1 MRHAIMRFCPFR
13 RFERGSVLFNCVTA
27 TWAAVFWAGSAAA
40 CSFHNYVPART
51 AVDWVLTGQA
61 AVLARPDPENR
72 FSYKVTQVLRGDAG
86 IEAPPFLIDS
96 ATRAKLVQNR
106 NDTVLFGMNAAGSW
120 VRIAYVK
127 EDYRTA
133 LSEVVAKAREWR
145 DQDYHP
151 ERIER
156 FSEYLGHPDPELSKL
171 ALLEIDRA
179 PYALL
184 RRLNPEVPVA
194 YLTDLLRSREA
205 YAYRPI
211 VALLLG
217 LHRSAEAQSFI
228 RDFVDRSL
236 DWEWAKHLGPFAT
249 ALIEQEGVNGIAR
262 LEPFLTDPGQPLEKL
277 ESIVEAMAIHHGV
290 GPPAIRE
297 AVFDVLTEFAGSRPG
312 GSVLIAR
319 QFSQRRNWA
328 FGASLEPFLET
339 GGNLSSGGKLVVAA
353 YVAQARV
360 NHRQTEPGKAP
371 VQ

>member
-13 RFERGSVLFNCVTA
+13 RFERGSVLFICVAA
-27 TWAAVFWAGSAAA
+27 TWAAVFWAASAAA

-133 LSEVVAKAREWR
+133 LDEVVAKAREWR

-156 FSEYLGHPDPELSKL
+156 FSEYLGHSDPELSKL

-236 DWEWAKHLGPFAT
+236 DWEWAEHLGPFAT

-262 LEPFLTDPGQPLEKL
+262 LEPFLADPGQPLEKL

>member
-1 MRHAIMRFCPFR
+1 MRHAIMRFRPLR
-13 RFERGSVLFNCVTA
+13 RFERGSVLFNCVAA
-27 TWAAVFWAGSAAA
+27 TWVAVFWAGSAAA

-51 AVDWVLTGQA
+51 VVDWVLTGQA

-96 ATRAKLVQNR
+96 ATRAKLVQNP
-106 NDTVLFGMNAAGSW
+106 NDTVLFGLNAAGSW

-133 LSEVVAKAREWR
+133 LDEVVAKARAWR

-151 ERIER
+151 ERIEL
-156 FSEYLGHPDPELSKL
+156 FSEYLGHPDRELSKL

-184 RRLNPEVPVA
+184 RQLKPKVPVA
-194 YLTDLLRSREA
+194 YLTDLLRSREG

-217 LHRSAEAQSFI
+217 LHRSAEAKSFI
-228 RDFVDRSL
+228 RDFVDRSV
-236 DWEWAKHLGPFAT
+236 DWEWAEHLGAFAT
-249 ALIEQEGVNGIAR
+249 ALIEQDGINGIAR

-277 ESIVEAMAIHHGV
+277 ESIVEAMAIHHGA
-290 GPPAIRE
+290 GTPAIRE
-297 AVFDVLTEFAGSRPG
+297 AVFDVLTAFARKRPG

-328 FGASLEPFLET
+328 FGASLEPLLQT
-339 GGNLSSGGKLVVAA
+339 SGNLPSGSKLVVAA
-353 YVAQARV
+353 YVAQSRV
-360 NHRQTEPGKAP
+360 NRGQTEQHKSP